1 MNFNATLI
9 GQSITFIFFV
19 WFCMKFVWPPIMK
32 ALEERKKTI
41 ADGLAAGEKGKYELE
56 LATRRAGDVVREAKG
71 QANEIL
77 SQAEK
82 RAGEVVDAAKGQ
94 AKTEAEGILTA
105 ARAEIERERNMA
117 REQLRVAVSAL
128 AVAGAARILEK
139 EIDSKAHAKLLDAV
153 VKQL

>member
-1 MNFNATLI
+1 MNINATLI
-9 GQSITFIFFV
+9 GQTIAFILFV

-41 ADGLAAGEKGKYELE
+41 ADGLAAGEKGKHDLE

-71 QANEIL
+71 QA
-77 SQAEK
+77 
-82 RAGEVVDAAKGQ
+82 
-94 AKTEAEGILTA
+94 KTEAEGIMIA

-117 REQLRVAVSAL
+117 REQLRAAVSTL

-139 EIDSKAHAKLLDAV
+139 EIDAKTHARLLDAV

>member
-1 MNFNATLI
+1 MNINATLI
-9 GQSITFIFFV
+9 GETIAFILFV

-41 ADGLAAGEKGKYELE
+41 ADGLAAGEKGKLELE

-94 AKTEAEGILTA
+94 AKTEADGILLA

-117 REQLRVAVSAL
+117 REQLRVAVSTL

-139 EIDSKAHAKLLDAV
+139 EIDAKTHAKLLDAV

>member
-1 MNFNATLI
+1 MNINATLI
-9 GQSITFIFFV
+9 GQTIAFILFV
-19 WFCMKFVWPPIMK
+19 AFCMKFVWPPIMQ
-32 ALEERKKTI
+32 ALEARKKTI

-56 LATRRAGDVVREAKG
+56 LATRRAGEVVREAKG

-77 SQAEK
+77 AQAEK

-94 AKTEAEGILTA
+94 ARTEAEGILIA

-117 REQLRVAVSAL
+117 REQLRVAVSTL

-139 EIDSKAHAKLLDAV
+139 EIDAKSHAKLLDAV

>member
-1 MNFNATLI
+1 MNINATLI
-9 GQSITFIFFV
+9 GQTIAFILFV

-41 ADGLAAGEKGKYELE
+41 ADGLAAGEKGKNELE
-56 LATRRAGDVVREAKG
+56 LATRRAGDVVRAAKG

-94 AKTEAEGILTA
+94 AKTEAEGILVA

-117 REQLRVAVSAL
+117 REQLRTAVSTL

-139 EIDSKAHAKLLDAV
+139 EIDAKTHTKLLDAV

>member
-1 MNFNATLI
+1 MNINATLI
-9 GQSITFIFFV
+9 GETIAFILFV
-19 WFCMKFVWPPIMK
+19 AFCMKFVWPPIMK

-41 ADGLAAGEKGKYELE
+41 ADGLAAGEKGKLELE

-82 RAGEVVDAAKGQ
+82 RAGEVVDAAKNQ
-94 AKTEAEGILTA
+94 AKTEAEGILIA
-105 ARAEIERERNMA
+105 ARAEIDRERNMA
-117 REQLRVAVSAL
+117 REQLRVAVSTL

-139 EIDSKAHAKLLDAV
+139 EIDAKTHAKLLDAV

>member
-1 MNFNATLI
+1 MNINATLI
-9 GQSITFIFFV
+9 GQTIAFILFV

-41 ADGLAAGEKGKYELE
+41 ADGLAAGEKGKLELE

-82 RAGEVVDAAKGQ
+82 RAGEVVDAAKTQ
-94 AKTEAEGILTA
+94 AKTEAEGILIA
-105 ARAEIERERNMA
+105 ARTEIDRERNMA
-117 REQLRVAVSAL
+117 REQLRTAVSTL

-139 EIDSKAHAKLLDAV
+139 EIDAKAHSKLLDAV

>member
-1 MNFNATLI
+1 MNINATLI
-9 GQSITFIFFV
+9 GQTIAFILFV
-19 WFCMKFVWPPIMK
+19 AFCMKFVWPPIMK

-41 ADGLAAGEKGKYELE
+41 ADGLDAGEKGKYELE
-56 LATRRAGDVVREAKG
+56 LATRRAGEVVREAKD

-94 AKTEAEGILTA
+94 AKTEAEGIMLA
-105 ARAEIERERNMA
+105 ARAEIERERNVA
-117 REQLRVAVSAL
+117 REQLRVAVSTL

-139 EIDSKAHAKLLDAV
+139 EIDAKTHAQLLDAV

>member
-1 MNFNATLI
+1 MNINATLI
-9 GQSITFIFFV
+9 GQTIAFILFV
-19 WFCMKFVWPPIMK
+19 AFCMKFVWPPIMK

-41 ADGLAAGEKGKYELE
+41 ADGLAAGEKGKLELE

-94 AKTEAEGILTA
+94 AKTEAEGILIA

-117 REQLRVAVSAL
+117 REQLRAAVSTL

-139 EIDSKAHAKLLDAV
+139 EIDAKTHAKLLDAV

>member
-1 MNFNATLI
+1 MNINATLI
-9 GQSITFIFFV
+9 GQTIAFILFV

-41 ADGLAAGEKGKYELE
+41 ADGLAAGEKGKLELE

-94 AKTEAEGILTA
+94 AKTEAEGIMLA
-105 ARAEIERERNMA
+105 ARAEIDRERNMA
-117 REQLRVAVSAL
+117 REQLRAAVSTL

-139 EIDSKAHAKLLDAV
+139 EIDAKTHAKLLDAV

>member
-1 MNFNATLI
+1 MNINATLI
-9 GQSITFIFFV
+9 GQTIAFILFV

-94 AKTEAEGILTA
+94 AKTEAEGIMLA

-117 REQLRVAVSAL
+117 REQLRAAVSTL

-139 EIDSKAHAKLLDAV
+139 EIDATTHAKLLDAV